1 MNDEDL
7 DEIET
12 STLQALKRLLPL
24 EPGLLLA
31 VSGGLDSMAL
41 LEIVSRI
48 HQLRRWQSPVVV
60 AHLNHGL
67 RGESAEA
74 DAMLV
79 QEESAHRS
87 LVAEIKTLPAGELQQ
102 QSRGSLEESARQ
114 QRYQFLIETARK
126 HSLDAVVTA
135 HQASDQ
141 AETIL
146 HNLFRGTGITGL
158 RGMPEQRA
166 LADGIV
172 LVRPLLS
179 WTRSELAHYASMR
192 SLRFCK
198 DETNEDSRFTR
209 NRIRNEILP
218 LLRQT
223 MNPQIDAALNRLG
236 TQTGE
241 IVDCLDSLAED
252 LLQRSVLEMS
262 ASTCRMQR
270 VPLASTPPALLRH
283 LFVRLWIQQHW
294 PRQQMT
300 ARHWHQMA
308 DSVLNDSASFTLPG
322 AIQFETDGNLL
333 RLVRKNEL

>member
-1 MNDEDL
+1 MKHDEL
-7 DEIET
+7 DEIEA
-12 STLQALKRLLPL
+12 SALQALKRLLPH

-31 VSGGLDSMAL
+31 VSGGLDSMVL
-41 LEIVSRI
+41 LEILSRI
-48 HQLRRWQSPVVV
+48 LQCHRWKGPVVV

-67 RGESAEA
+67 RGDAAAA
-74 DAMLV
+74 DAGLV
-79 QEESAHRS
+79 EEEATRRS
-87 LVAEIKTLPAGELQQ
+87 FAAEIRTLEPSMLQD

-126 HSLDAVVTA
+126 HRLAAVVTA

-158 RGMPEQRA
+158 RGMPEHRQ
-166 LADGIV
+166 LADGVV
-172 LVRPLLS
+172 LVRPLLA
-179 WTRSELAHYASMR
+179 WTRDELQHYASMR
-192 SLRFCK
+192 SLRYCQ
-198 DETNEDSRFTR
+198 DESNQDSKFTR

-241 IVDCLDSLAED
+241 LVDCLDSLADD
-252 LLQRSVLEMS
+252 LLNRSALELSSSSCRLQRSI
-262 ASTCRMQR
+262 
-270 VPLASTPPALLRH
+270 LASAPTGLLRH
-283 LFVRLWIQQHW
+283 MFVRLWVQLGW

-308 DSVLNDSASFTLPG
+308 DAAQSHEASFTLPG
-322 AIQFETDGNLL
+322 AIQLQTDGSLL
-333 RLVRKNEL
+333 RLVRR